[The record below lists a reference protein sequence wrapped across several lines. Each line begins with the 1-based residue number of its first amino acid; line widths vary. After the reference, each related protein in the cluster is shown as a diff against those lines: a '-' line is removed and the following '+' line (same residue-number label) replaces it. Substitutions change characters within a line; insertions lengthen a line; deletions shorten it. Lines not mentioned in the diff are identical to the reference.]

1 MENAALNN
9 ISPIDGRYQKNTQ
22 SLQKYFSEA
31 ALIKYRVY
39 IETEY
44 FIALCRQGL
53 PELSTISEE
62 YLEGLKRIYQDFS
75 EKDALRIKD
84 IESVTNHDIKA
95 VEYFLKEKFDILE
108 LGKYKEFVHFGLT
121 SQDINNTAIPLSL
134 KEGILEVILPELDKL
149 LVKLKEMSKLWLEQ
163 PMLAHTHGQPASPTT
178 VGKELFVFHYRLE
191 RQINQLLA
199 LPFPAKFGGAT
210 GNFNAHKA
218 AYPDI
223 DWNEF
228 ADSFVNKTLK
238 LQRSE
243 VTTQI
248 EHYDFLAS
256 IFDGLKRICTI
267 IIDLNRD
274 AWSYISMNYF
284 KQRIKEGEVGSS
296 AMPHKV
302 NPIDFE
308 NSEGNA
314 GIAVALFEH
323 LAAKLP
329 VSRLQRDLTDSTVL
343 RIIGVPLAHMLITI
357 KSTIRGL
364 DKLIINKE
372 AINKDLEDNWMVVG
386 EAIQTVLRRI
396 SYPEPYE
403 KLKELTRKNTTV
415 NKETIHSFINSLDV
429 DQDVKDQLLK
439 ISPFNYTGIL
449 PKIE

>member
-1 MENAALNN
+1 
-9 ISPIDGRYQKNTQ
+9 
-22 SLQKYFSEA
+22 
-31 ALIKYRVY
+31 
-39 IETEY
+39 
-44 FIALCRQGL
+44 
-53 PELSTISEE
+53 
-62 YLEGLKRIYQDFS
+62 
-75 EKDALRIKD
+75 
-84 IESVTNHDIKA
+84 
-95 VEYFLKEKFDILE
+95 
-108 LGKYKEFVHFGLT
+108 
-121 SQDINNTAIPLSL
+121 
-134 KEGILEVILPELDKL
+134 
-149 LVKLKEMSKLWLEQ
+149 
-163 PMLAHTHGQPASPTT
+163 MLAHTHGQPASPTT
-178 VGKELFVFHYRLE
+178 VGKEIYVFHYRLE

-199 LPFPAKFGGAT
+199 MPFPAKFGGAT

-218 AYPDI
+218 AYPEI
-223 DWNEF
+223 NWNEF
-228 ADSFVNKTLK
+228 ADFFVNKTLK

-284 KQRIKEGEVGSS
+284 RQKIKEGEVGSS

-343 RIIGVPLAHMLITI
+343 RNIGVPLAHMLITV
-357 KSTIRGL
+357 KSTLRGL
-364 DKLIINKE
+364 EKLLINEE
-372 AINKDLEDNWMVVG
+372 AINKDLENNWMVVA

-396 SYPEPYE
+396 NYPEPYE
-403 KLKELTRKNTTV
+403 KLKELTRTHQVV
-415 NKETIHSFINSLDV
+415 NREVIHNFINSLET
-429 DQDVKDQLLK
+429 DQEIKDELLK

-449 PKIE
+449 PKI